1 MNKDNMNRLVG
12 INKSLLC
19 EVASRLTGVDASD
32 IDTALWSIE
41 AHFEGNHFG
50 SDELESKVKDERAF
64 SVAQEIWD
72 TMEAEVDREI
82 AAEERQSEFEKS
94 LVEDDF
100 QIEEILS
107 VQEDDG
113 RWIEF

>member
-1 MNKDNMNRLVG
+1 
-12 INKSLLC
+12 
-19 EVASRLTGVDASD
+19 
-32 IDTALWSIE
+32 
-41 AHFEGNHFG
+41 
-50 SDELESKVKDERAF
+50 
-64 SVAQEIWD
+64 
-72 TMEAEVDREI
+72 MEAEVDREI